1 MFQPEH
7 RITPIEKMDLYT
19 KTTLECSKVITEHYS
34 TSFTLGIKT
43 LDKRFHLPIY
53 AIYGFVRFADEIVD
67 TFEGYD
73 KKTLLN
79 RFKSDTYVAIKE
91 GISLN
96 PVLHSFQLIVN
107 KYKIDHELIES
118 FLHSMEMDLY
128 YADYNQEGYEAY
140 IYGSAEVVGLMC
152 LRVFCEGNLAE
163 YDRLKADAKRLG
175 SAFQKVNF
183 LRDIKSDF
191 QERGRTYFPDV
202 DFTNFTLEDKKTIE
216 NDIQADFDAALRGI
230 LELPKG
236 AKGGVYL
243 AYKYYL
249 RLFDKIK
256 NCPASRIQNERI
268 RVPDYQKMTL
278 LASTYFQM
286 RLNVL

>member
-1 MFQPEH
+1 
-7 RITPIEKMDLYT
+7 MDLYT

-53 AIYGFVRFADEIVD
+53 AIYGFVRYADEIVD

-73 KKTLLN
+73 KKTLLS
-79 RFKSDTYVAIKE
+79 RFKSDTYVAIEE

-107 KYKIDHELIES
+107 KYKIDHELIEA

-202 DFTNFTLEDKKTIE
+202 DFTNFTLEDKKAIE

>member
-1 MFQPEH
+1 
-7 RITPIEKMDLYT
+7 MDLYT
-19 KTTLECSKVITEHYS
+19 TTTLECSKLITEHYS

-53 AIYGFVRFADEIVD
+53 AIYGFVRYADEIVD
-67 TFEGYD
+67 TFEGFD
-73 KKTLLN
+73 KKTLLS
-79 RFKSDTYVAIKE
+79 RFKSDTYTAIEE

-96 PVLHSFQLIVN
+96 PVLHSFQLMVN
-107 KYKIDHELIES
+107 KYKIDHDLIES

-152 LRVFCEGNLAE
+152 LRVFCEGNLEE

-202 DFTNFTLEDKKTIE
+202 DFTNFTLEDKKLIE

-230 LELPKG
+230 MELPRG

-268 RVPDYQKMTL
+268 RVPDFQKLTM
-278 LASTYFQM
+278 LASTYFQL

>member
-107 KYKIDHELIES
+107 RYKIDHELIES

-152 LRVFCEGNLAE
+152 LRVFCEGNLVE

-202 DFTNFTLEDKKTIE
+202 DFTNFTLEDKKIIE

>member
-1 MFQPEH
+1 
-7 RITPIEKMDLYT
+7 MDLYT

-34 TSFTLGIKT
+34 TSFTLGIRT

-67 TFEGYD
+67 TFEGFD

-79 RFKSDTYVAIKE
+79 RFKSDTYVAIEE

-118 FLHSMEMDLY
+118 FLHSMEIDLY

-152 LRVFCEGNLAE
+152 LRVFCEGNL
-163 YDRLKADAKRLG
+163 
-175 SAFQKVNF
+175 
-183 LRDIKSDF
+183 
-191 QERGRTYFPDV
+191 
-202 DFTNFTLEDKKTIE
+202 
-216 NDIQADFDAALRGI
+216 
-230 LELPKG
+230 
-236 AKGGVYL
+236 
-243 AYKYYL
+243 
-249 RLFDKIK
+249 
-256 NCPASRIQNERI
+256 
-268 RVPDYQKMTL
+268 
-278 LASTYFQM
+278 
-286 RLNVL
+286 

>member
-1 MFQPEH
+1 
-7 RITPIEKMDLYT
+7 MDLFT
-19 KTTLECSKVITEHYS
+19 KTTLECSKLITEHYS

-67 TFEGYD
+67 TFEGFD
-73 KKTLLN
+73 KKTLLS
-79 RFKSDTYVAIKE
+79 RFKSDTYVAIEE
-91 GISLN
+91 GVSLN
-96 PVLHSFQLIVN
+96 PVLHSFQLMVN
-107 KYKIDHELIES
+107 KYKIDHDLIES

-128 YADYNQEGYEAY
+128 YADYNQDGYEAY

-163 YDRLKADAKRLG
+163 YDRLKSDAKRLG

-202 DFTNFTLEDKKTIE
+202 DFTNFTLADKKNIE

>member
-1 MFQPEH
+1 
-7 RITPIEKMDLYT
+7 MDLYT

-67 TFEGYD
+67 TSEGHD
-73 KKTLLN
+73 KKALLS
-79 RFKSDTYVAIKE
+79 RFKSDTYIAIEE

-128 YADYNQEGYEAY
+128 YADYNQQGYEAY

>member
-1 MFQPEH
+1 
-7 RITPIEKMDLYT
+7 MDLYT
-19 KTTLECSKVITEHYS
+19 TTTLECSKLITEHYS

-53 AIYGFVRFADEIVD
+53 AIYGFVRYADEIVD

-73 KKTLLN
+73 KKTLLS
-79 RFKSDTYVAIKE
+79 RFKSDTYVAIEE
-91 GISLN
+91 GVSLN

-152 LRVFCEGNLAE
+152 LRVFCEGNLEE

>member
-1 MFQPEH
+1 
-7 RITPIEKMDLYT
+7 MDLYT

-53 AIYGFVRFADEIVD
+53 AIYGFVRYADEIVD

-73 KKTLLN
+73 KKTLLS
-79 RFKSDTYVAIKE
+79 RFKSDTYVAIEE

-96 PVLHSFQLIVN
+96 PILHSFQLIVN
-107 KYKIDHELIES
+107 KYKIDHELIEA

-152 LRVFCEGNLAE
+152 LRVFCEGDLTE

-202 DFTNFTLEDKKTIE
+202 DFTNFTLEDKKIIE

>member
-1 MFQPEH
+1 
-7 RITPIEKMDLYT
+7 MDLYT
-19 KTTLECSKVITEHYS
+19 KTTLECSKLITEHYS

-53 AIYGFVRFADEIVD
+53 AIYGFVRYADEIVD
-67 TFEGYD
+67 TFEGFD
-73 KKTLLN
+73 KKTLLS
-79 RFKSDTYVAIKE
+79 RFKSDTYVAIEE
-91 GISLN
+91 GVSLN

-107 KYKIDHELIES
+107 KYKIDHDLIES

-152 LRVFCEGNLAE
+152 LRVFCEGNLEE

-202 DFTNFTLEDKKTIE
+202 DFKNFTLEDKKLIE

-230 LELPKG
+230 MQLPRG

-268 RVPDYQKMTL
+268 RVPDFQKLTM
-278 LASTYFQM
+278 LASTYFQL